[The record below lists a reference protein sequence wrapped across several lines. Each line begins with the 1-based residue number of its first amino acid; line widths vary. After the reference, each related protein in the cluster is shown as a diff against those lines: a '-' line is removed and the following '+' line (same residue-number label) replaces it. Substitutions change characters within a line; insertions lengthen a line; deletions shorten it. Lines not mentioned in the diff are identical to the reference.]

1 MGIRKTKKRSARTA
15 GGSPATTELLRSAEQ
30 EALAFLRERTEE
42 GHLRAG
48 RTPPSR
54 TSDTRTSG
62 PRQIDTAIRDD
73 YVLTEDAKLL
83 QARQES
89 ARANGGG
96 ADFTRTDPWRL
107 MRMMSDIIEGF
118 DTLDL
123 IGAKALLEALPH
135 AN

>member
-54 TSDTRTSG
+54 TSDARTSG

-73 YVLTEDAKLL
+73 YLL
-83 QARQES
+83 PRTPSSCKRDRKVRVPTAERTS
-89 ARANGGG
+89 RAPILGGSC
-96 ADFTRTDPWRL
+96 A
-107 MRMMSDIIEGF
+107 
-118 DTLDL
+118 
-123 IGAKALLEALPH
+123 
-135 AN
+135 